1 MGQEHPPNPLG
12 LTSHHNYPQDT
23 SLINH
28 GEATSTG
35 PQQNFPKRPP
45 DWLGNI
51 TGSLLSPPPRL
62 ALGGP
67 RDCSRTG
74 QSCLGFSDS
83 GAPPFKAK
91 SLWDHGQ
98 HLRLMAEVEMLPGTS
113 SAGLGLWL
121 LPSPAHQPLCL
132 QSHLILSVLTVTPSI
147 PCLHPSVAPTALRK
161 TSRVL
166 TLAFEAL
173 ASPLASPLY
182 PAHQILD
189 PLEMPSHA
197 HPAPSPRLH
206 SPFSNLHSKPASSR
220 NHALPHPSPSNLSHL
235 ARGLLPP
242 LRPGIFYC
250 PASSA
255 FQDTAFPHWK
265 RNVLSSFL
273 KKMC

>member
-12 LTSHHNYPQDT
+12 LTRHHNYPQDT

-28 GEATSTG
+28 REATRSIG

-83 GAPPFKAK
+83 RAPPFKAK

-98 HLRLMAEVEMLPGTS
+98 HLRIMAEVEILPGTS

-132 QSHLILSVLTVTPSI
+132 QSHPILSVL
-147 PCLHPSVAPTALRK
+147 H
-161 TSRVL
+161 
-166 TLAFEAL
+166 
-173 ASPLASPLY
+173 
-182 PAHQILD
+182 
-189 PLEMPSHA
+189 
-197 HPAPSPRLH
+197 
-206 SPFSNLHSKPASSR
+206 
-220 NHALPHPSPSNLSHL
+220 SHL
-235 ARGLLPP
+235 VHPMLAPFGGSHCSEDNVQGPYL
-242 LRPGIFYC
+242 GI
-250 PASSA
+250 
-255 FQDTAFPHWK
+255 
-265 RNVLSSFL
+265 
-273 KKMC
+273 